1 MIKRESARTGRFFI
15 ADIFRRSA
23 GKLYFVKCK
32 ECVNCKDDLTSMP
45 NKKIAQR
52 TRLFRSIHRWVSIP
66 LLVFMLLIGTTGL
79 LLGWKKQTAL
89 LPPTASGITQAP
101 ASWISVSQVMEAA
114 EKYATNELQLEA
126 EIDRI
131 DVRPDDGVAKVLFN
145 DVFWEVQVDLSSG
158 QVLSANKRTSDIIE
172 KIHDGSLIDW
182 AGYWDSEIF
191 KLTYTT
197 IVSLGL
203 MVLSLS
209 SFYLWYN
216 PKRIKYNKLQS

>member
-1 MIKRESARTGRFFI
+1 M
-15 ADIFRRSA
+15 
-23 GKLYFVKCK
+23 KCK
-32 ECVNCKDDLTSMP
+32 ECVNCKDDPQTMP

-66 LLVFMLLIGTTGL
+66 LLVFMFLIGTTGL

-89 LPPTASGITQAP
+89 LPLTASGTVQAP
-101 ASWISVSQVMEAA
+101 AAWISFSQVMEVA
-114 EKYATNELQLEA
+114 EKYAADELQIEA

-145 DVFWEVQVDLSSG
+145 EVFWEVQVDLSTG
-158 QVLSANKRTSDIIE
+158 QVLSANQRNSDIIE
-172 KIHDGSLIDW
+172 KIHDGSIVDW
-182 AGYWDSEIF
+182 AGNWGSDTF

-197 IVSLGL
+197 LVSLGL

-209 SFYLWYN
+209 GFYLWYN
-216 PKRIKYNKLQS
+216 PKRIKNNKLQSR

>member
-1 MIKRESARTGRFFI
+1 M
-15 ADIFRRSA
+15 
-23 GKLYFVKCK
+23 KCK
-32 ECVNCKDDLTSMP
+32 ECVNCKDDPQTMP

-66 LLVFMLLIGTTGL
+66 LLVFMFLIGTTGL

-89 LPPTASGITQAP
+89 LPPTASGTVQAP
-101 ASWISVSQVMEAA
+101 AAWISFSQVMEVA
-114 EKYATNELQLEA
+114 EKYAADELQIEA

-145 DVFWEVQVDLSSG
+145 EVFWEVQVDLSTG
-158 QVLSANKRTSDIIE
+158 QVLSANQRTSDIIE
-172 KIHDGSLIDW
+172 KIHDGSIVDW
-182 AGYWDSEIF
+182 AGNWGSDTF

-197 IVSLGL
+197 LVSLGL

-209 SFYLWYN
+209 GFYLWYN
-216 PKRIKYNKLQS
+216 PKRIKNNKLQSR

>member
-1 MIKRESARTGRFFI
+1 
-15 ADIFRRSA
+15 
-23 GKLYFVKCK
+23 
-32 ECVNCKDDLTSMP
+32 MP

-66 LLVFMLLIGTTGL
+66 LLVFMFLIGTTGL

-89 LPPTASGITQAP
+89 LPLTASGTVQAP
-101 ASWISVSQVMEAA
+101 AAWISLSQVMEVA
-114 EKYATNELQLEA
+114 EKYAADELQIEA

-145 DVFWEVQVDLSSG
+145 EVFWEVQVDLSTG
-158 QVLSANKRTSDIIE
+158 QVLSANQRNSDIIE
-172 KIHDGSLIDW
+172 KIHDGSIVDW
-182 AGYWDSEIF
+182 AGNWGSDTF

-197 IVSLGL
+197 LVSLGL

-209 SFYLWYN
+209 GFYLWYN
-216 PKRIKYNKLQS
+216 PKRIKNNKLQSR

>member
-1 MIKRESARTGRFFI
+1 LITTDKVVRNF
-15 ADIFRRSA
+15 D
-23 GKLYFVKCK
+23 KCK
-32 ECVNCKDDLTSMP
+32 ECVNCKDDLESMP

-66 LLVFMLLIGTTGL
+66 LLVFMFLIGTTGL

-89 LPPTASGITQAP
+89 LPPTASGTIQAP
-101 ASWISVSQVMEAA
+101 AAWISVSQVMEVA
-114 EKYATNELQLEA
+114 EKYAADELQLEA

-158 QVLSANKRTSDIIE
+158 QVLSANRRTSDIIE

-182 AGYWDSEIF
+182 AATGGSDLF

-197 IVSLGL
+197 LVSLGL

-209 SFYLWYN
+209 GFYLWYN
-216 PKRIKYNKLQS
+216 PKRIKNNKLQS

>member
-1 MIKRESARTGRFFI
+1 
-15 ADIFRRSA
+15 
-23 GKLYFVKCK
+23 VKCK
-32 ECVNCKDDLTSMP
+32 ECVNCKDDPQTMP

-66 LLVFMLLIGTTGL
+66 LLVFMFLIGTTGL

-89 LPPTASGITQAP
+89 LPPTASGTVQAP
-101 ASWISVSQVMEAA
+101 AAWISLSQVMEAA
-114 EKYATNELQLEA
+114 EKYAADELQIEA

-145 DVFWEVQVDLSSG
+145 EVFWEVQVDLSTG
-158 QVLSANKRTSDIIE
+158 QVLSANQRTSDIIE
-172 KIHDGSLIDW
+172 KIHDGSIVDW
-182 AGYWDSEIF
+182 AGSWGSDTF

-197 IVSLGL
+197 LVSLGL

-209 SFYLWYN
+209 GFYLWYN
-216 PKRIKYNKLQS
+216 PKRIKNNKLQSR